1 MRIIFVHNR
10 YRQAG
15 GEERSVEEIAALLR
29 QHGHEVQMLER
40 DSAAVGGIRAGRAL
54 LAGGEHPEEVADAAR
69 RMQADVVHAH
79 NLHPLFGW
87 RALAAAR
94 CTGARTVLHLHN
106 FRLSCAIGI
115 AFRDGLPCHECVGA
129 NTLPGL
135 RHRCRGSLGEAGIYA
150 AGLAIQHPHLL
161 SQADRLVAPSESHL
175 RLLGLHGVPS
185 SRISVLENF
194 IADPGWAAFS
204 RADAGE
210 YALFVGRLVPEKGA
224 DVAIAAARAAG
235 VALVIAGTGPD
246 EARLRGL
253 AGDADVRFA
262 GWLDADQLADVRGRA
277 ALLLAPSRWDEV
289 SPFAVLEALAAGLP
303 VLASDR
309 GSFPDII
316 QRDWG
321 RVLPADNI
329 DAWTTALRQFWGDPE
344 GRRRQ
349 GNLALEQGRERFGEE
364 RAYAALMQI
373 YEGGA

>member
-1 MRIIFVHNR
+1 
-10 YRQAG
+10 
-15 GEERSVEEIAALLR
+15 
-29 QHGHEVQMLER
+29 
-40 DSAAVGGIRAGRAL
+40 
-54 LAGGEHPEEVADAAR
+54 
-69 RMQADVVHAH
+69 
-79 NLHPLFGW
+79 
-87 RALAAAR
+87 
-94 CTGARTVLHLHN
+94 
-106 FRLSCAIGI
+106 
-115 AFRDGLPCHECVGA
+115 
-129 NTLPGL
+129 
-135 RHRCRGSLGEAGIYA
+135 
-150 AGLAIQHPHLL
+150 
-161 SQADRLVAPSESHL
+161 
-175 RLLGLHGVPS
+175 LLGRHGVPS

-246 EARLRGL
+246 EARLRRL

-262 GWLDADQLADVRGRA
+262 GWLGADQLAEVRGRA

-321 RVLPADNI
+321 RVLPAGDI
-329 DAWTTALRQFWGDPE
+329 DAWTTALRQLWGDPE
-344 GRRRQ
+344 GRRRR
-349 GNLALEQGRERFGEE
+349 GNLALQQGRVRFGEE
-364 RAYAALMQI
+364 RAYADLMQI